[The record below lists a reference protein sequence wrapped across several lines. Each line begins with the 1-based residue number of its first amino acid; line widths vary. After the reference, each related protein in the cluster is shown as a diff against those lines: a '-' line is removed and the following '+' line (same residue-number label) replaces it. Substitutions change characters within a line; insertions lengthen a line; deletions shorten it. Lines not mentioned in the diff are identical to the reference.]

1 MLTFVILLGRVS
13 LAVRELPDADQESGV
28 MLLDSLQETVNMQ
41 NAQQAHR
48 SSIVDILS
56 LDLTRTL
63 NLPATNCSSENI
75 LQKSESGSSLK
86 DFEMEVYGN
95 KMQQE
100 TASNNDFAKPAATHR
115 NSIGERGAKRKL
127 PDFNSEDA
135 YPQFRAGALS
145 NSVGNIEGSNQ
156 FGNDQPESSNS
167 RHAKANSVPLS
178 VGAIP
183 KNMNYHKSIEDMV
196 SNIFFLCFCPNY
208 MMYFHGCKTS
218 GPGLISVLK
227 EFLTDCH
234 FYFIYLSN
242 NYFTVKN
249 F

>member
-1 MLTFVILLGRVS
+1 MFNLMFFNYIIFFRWLYNFFHHCTVVLPARRINSQEVILIIFILSGRVS

-63 NLPATNCSSENI
+63 NLPATNCSSENT

-100 TASNNDFAKPAATHR
+100 TSSNNDFAKPTTTHR

-135 YPQFRAGALS
+135 YPQFRAGTLS
-145 NSVGNIEGSNQ
+145 NSVGNIENTNQ
-156 FGNDQPESSNS
+156 YNDQSESSNS

-183 KNMNYHKSIEDMV
+183 KNMNYHKNIEDMV
-196 SNIFFLCFCPNY
+196 S
-208 MMYFHGCKTS
+208 
-218 GPGLISVLK
+218 
-227 EFLTDCH
+227 
-234 FYFIYLSN
+234 
-242 NYFTVKN
+242 
-249 F
+249 